1 MLGSGFDLTKRYATI
16 NKDPSAVLPYT
27 IDWSPW
33 LEVGDTIVASVWTL
47 PAGTL
52 TMDSESHTTTATQIV
67 LSSGDNNKKYDVEN
81 HITTA
86 NGLEDS
92 RRITL
97 NVATR

>member
-27 IDWSPW
+27 IDWSDW
-33 LEVGDTIVASVWTL
+33 LEAGDTIISSVWTL
-47 PAGTL
+47 PTGTL
-52 TMDSESHTTTATQIV
+52 VMDSDSHTTTATQII
-67 LSSGDNNKKYDVEN
+67 LSAGTDGKTYTVEN
-81 HITTA
+81 HIVTA

-92 RRITL
+92 RRITI

>member
-33 LEVGDTIVASVWTL
+33 LEVADTIVTSTWVL
-47 PAGTL
+47 PSGTL
-52 TMDSESHTTTATQIV
+52 IMDSESHTTTATQIV
-67 LSSGDNNKKYDVEN
+67 LSGGTDGKTYTVEN
-81 HITTA
+81 HIVTA